1 MATAARDELRQILHG
16 RCDAIAANW
25 YRAIAPTGFTSLGPP
40 ALRRQFAA
48 LTEQVVDALL
58 TEPLDRAQA
67 REVGGAL
74 ARLNFV
80 HPDALSRT
88 QEALAHEL
96 LAGLSAEQTLALAPD
111 LTVLLGEVAAGMMA
125 RTRTMILD
133 EQEAVRAA
141 LFNAYQAAETG
152 RRASEERLHTVIANA
167 PIVLFAV
174 DRAGVLTFCEGKG
187 LEVLGVRPGACV
199 GQGLDAYSSSPAVS
213 DHVRRALDGEALR
226 AIVEEGGRAF
236 DTWYAPLRDQHGAI
250 AGVLGVAVDIT
261 ERKRAEE
268 ERLAFEQLKAEFIAN
283 ISHDLRTPLHHI
295 KGYASLLLQHGAG
308 LDAQTQQEFLQTI
321 TTATDRLNRLIS
333 DLIETARMTGGTLTL
348 QRERVRI
355 DTLVRSV
362 VQRWQG
368 ISSHRF
374 TMRSSTTVPPLLADP
389 GRIEQVLDNVLT
401 NVTRH
406 TPDGTATEVDI
417 QPMDEEVVVSVIDHG
432 PGVAS
437 EHLPRLFDRF
447 YQVEPQRDGQR
458 RGSGL
463 GLAICKWLVEQH
475 GGRVWA
481 EGTPGGGLTVR
492 FSLPREP

>member
-1 MATAARDELRQILHG
+1 M
-16 RCDAIAANW
+16 
-25 YRAIAPTGFTSLGPP
+25 
-40 ALRRQFAA
+40 
-48 LTEQVVDALL
+48 
-58 TEPLDRAQA
+58 
-67 REVGGAL
+67 
-74 ARLNFV
+74 
-80 HPDALSRT
+80 
-88 QEALAHEL
+88 
-96 LAGLSAEQTLALAPD
+96 LAPD
-111 LTVLLGEVAAGMMA
+111 LMVLLGEVGAGMLA

-141 LFNAYQAAETG
+141 LFNAYQAAEAA

-187 LEVLGVRPGACV
+187 LEVLGLRPDACV
-199 GQGLDAYSSSPAVS
+199 GQGIFDVYGSSPAVA

-236 DTWYAPLRDQHGAI
+236 DTWYAPLRDRNGAI
-250 AGVLGVAVDIT
+250 DGVLGVAVDIT

-268 ERLAFEQLKAEFIAN
+268 ERLAFEQLKSEFVAN

-295 KGYASLLLQHGAG
+295 KGYALLLLQQRAG
-308 LDAQTQQEFLQTI
+308 FDEQTQQEFLQTI
-321 TTATDRLNRLIS
+321 TTASDRLDRLIS
-333 DLIETARMTGGTLTL
+333 DLLEMAQMTSGTLTL
-348 QRERVRI
+348 RRERVRI
-355 DTLVRSV
+355 DNLVRSV

-368 ISSHRF
+368 
-374 TMRSSTTVPPLLADP
+374 MRSHGFIMRSPTTVPALQADP
-389 GRIEQVLDNVLT
+389 GRIEQVLDNLLT

-406 TPDGTATEVDI
+406 TPEGTTTEVDI
-417 QPMDEEVVVSVIDHG
+417 EPMDAEAVISVIDHG

-447 YQVEPQRDGQR
+447 YQVESRKDGQR
-458 RGSGL
+458 RGTGL

-481 EGTPGGGLTVR
+481 EQTPGGGLTVR

>member
-1 MATAARDELRQILHG
+1 M
-16 RCDAIAANW
+16 IAASW
-25 YRAIAPTGFTSLGPP
+25 YRAIAPTGFTSLAPY
-40 ALRRQFAA
+40 ALQQELAA
-48 LTEQVVDALL
+48 LTEQVLEALL
-58 TEPLDRAQA
+58 ADPLDRAQA
-67 REVGGAL
+67 REVGVAL
-74 ARLNFV
+74 ARMNFV
-80 HPDALSRT
+80 HPDSLSRT
-88 QEALAHEL
+88 QEVLTREILAALSPA
-96 LAGLSAEQTLALAPD
+96 QTLALVPD
-111 LTVLLGEVAAGMMA
+111 LAVLLGEVGAGLLA

-141 LFNAYQAAETG
+141 LFNAYQAAEAA
-152 RRASEERLHTVIANA
+152 RRASEERLHTVVANV

-187 LEVLGVRPGACV
+187 LEGLGLRPAACIGQPVDAFGA
-199 GQGLDAYSSSPAVS
+199 GPLLLN
-213 DHVRRALDGEALR
+213 HVRRALDGESFR
-226 AIVEEGGRAF
+226 EIVEQGGRAF
-236 DTWYAPLRDQHGAI
+236 DTWYAPLRDQHGVVD
-250 AGVLGVAVDIT
+250 GVLGVAVDIT

-268 ERLAFEQLKAEFIAN
+268 EQFAFEQLKAEFIAN

-295 KGYASLLLQHGAG
+295 KGYASLLLQHAAR
-308 LDAQTQQEFLQTI
+308 LDEQTQHEFLETI
-321 TTATDRLNRLIS
+321 TTASDRLDRLIR

-348 QRERVRI
+348 QRERVRL

-362 VQRWQG
+362 IQRWQG

-374 TMRSSTTVPPLLADP
+374 TVRSCPTVPPVLADA
-389 GRIEQVLDNVLT
+389 GRIEQVLDNLLT

-406 TPDGTATEVDI
+406 TPDGTAAEVDV
-417 QPMDEEVVVSVIDHG
+417 QPVDQEVVVSVVDHG
-432 PGVAS
+432 PGVGN

-447 YQVEPQRDGQR
+447 YQVEPHQGGQR

-481 EGTPGGGLTVR
+481 EGTPGGGLTVH